1 MDYVPEL
8 TSELEREYIELKHL
22 NFKLLNVYGPSGCG
36 KTTIVKTYLKNIN
49 YNYIDDYNQS
59 YDTFVTFLKKLT
71 RINVMSYFINDMSN
85 SIIVIDNYD
94 DYYFSYKDYSKYL
107 ENFKVII
114 ISRIKYF
121 KNFLYISPPS
131 DEYLSMLILL
141 INKFYDKRC
150 NKVNTN
156 GSFIQFFTSINS
168 NYYEDFDNFN
178 TDLES
183 LSLIYETKDLNIT
196 SYDINDI
203 HYSYLYN
210 VNNLD
215 TLNKCA
221 DNISTSI
228 QFVGTDYYHVINNII
243 IYSLDSKIEC
253 INKFKLNYHRRNNII
268 RECKNFSVTPNELNL
283 VKKIKNKVDNK

>member
-8 TSELEREYIELKHL
+8 TSELETNYPELKNL

-36 KTTIVKTYLKNIN
+36 KTTIVKTYLKNVN
-49 YNYIDDYNQS
+49 YHYIDDYNQS
-59 YDTFVTFLKKLT
+59 YDTFITILKKLT
-71 RINVMSYFINDMSN
+71 RVNVMSYFVNDMSN
-85 SIIVIDNYD
+85 SIVVIDNYD

-107 ENFKVII
+107 VNFKVII

-131 DEYLSMLILL
+131 DEYLSLLILL
-141 INKFYDKRC
+141 INKFYNKGY

-168 NYYEDFDNFN
+168 SYYEDFDNFN

-196 SYDINDI
+196 SYDINYV
-203 HYSYLYN
+203 HYSYLYY

-228 QFVGTDYYHVINNII
+228 QFIGTDYYHVINNII
-243 IYSLDSKIEC
+243 IYCLDSNIKYID
-253 INKFKLNYHRRNNII
+253 KPKLNYHRRNNII
-268 RECKNFSVTPNELNL
+268 RECKSFSVTPNELSL

>member
-8 TSELEREYIELKHL
+8 TSELETSYPELKNL

-36 KTTIVKTYLKNIN
+36 KTTIVKTYLKNVN
-49 YNYIDDYNQS
+49 YHYIDDYNQS
-59 YDTFVTFLKKLT
+59 YDTFITILKKLT
-71 RINVMSYFINDMSN
+71 CVNVMSYFVNDMSN
-85 SIIVIDNYD
+85 SIVVIDNYD

-107 ENFKVII
+107 VNFKVII

-131 DEYLSMLILL
+131 DEYLSLLILL
-141 INKFYDKRC
+141 INKFYNKGY

-168 NYYEDFDNFN
+168 SYYEDFDNFN

-196 SYDINDI
+196 SYDINDV
-203 HYSYLYN
+203 HCSYLYN

-243 IYSLDSKIEC
+243 IYCLDSKIKY
-253 INKFKLNYHRRNNII
+253 IDKPKLNYHRRNNII
-268 RECKNFSVTPNELNL
+268 RECKSFSVTPNELSL